1 VSLSDLQITPVDRT
15 MKASSLILAAALT
28 LPGVAGA
35 ADPVKFQVFLDGE
48 LKHSVSLAGPHSQ
61 FKFSPTGMADTTLE
75 FRLIAP
81 EPLIL
86 EMKEI
91 TANTPAPE
99 AVGRISLIKPGSSVT
114 VSEIKGAKFKHPYV
128 VVRQE

>member
-1 VSLSDLQITPVDRT
+1 

-28 LPGVAGA
+28 IPALASA

-61 FKFSPTGMADTTLE
+61 FKFSPEGLADTTLE

-86 EMKEI
+86 EMKET
-91 TANTPAPE
+91 TANSAAPE

-114 VSEIKGAKFKHPYV
+114 AADIKGAKFKHAYV

>member
-1 VSLSDLQITPVDRT
+1 
-15 MKASSLILAAALT
+15 MKASALILAAALSIPA
-28 LPGVAGA
+28 LASA

-61 FKFSPTGMADTTLE
+61 FKFSPEGLTDTTLE

-86 EMKEI
+86 EMKEVI
-91 TANTPAPE
+91 ANGTSPE
-99 AVGRISLIKPGSSVT
+99 ATGRISLIKPGSSASVT
-114 VSEIKGAKFKHPYV
+114 DIKGAQFKHAYV